1 MCIRDRPIYQTTSY
15 LFDDV
20 DHAAA
25 LFNLMEDAATAEI
38 SRSQLWQWFHKR
50 TITNE
55 SIPIDKSY
63 LETIISEEVQ
73 EINDSSRNLSMLN
86 EAVELFSN
94 LIFNDEFEDFLTIP
108 AYKLI
113 D

>member
-1 MCIRDRPIYQTTSY
+1 MLGQG
-15 LFDDV
+15 
-20 DHAAA
+20 AAA

-38 SRSQLWQWFHKR
+38 SRSQLWQWFHKS

-73 EINDSSRNLSMLN
+73 EINDSSRNLSIIFSWLN
-86 EAVELFSN
+86 SAPLH
-94 LIFNDEFEDFLTIP
+94 
-108 AYKLI
+108 
-113 D
+113 